1 MKYLFF
7 DIEGANCYNY
17 TSKMCTFGYVI
28 TNEKFDVLS
37 KVDVIMNPEAHFDK
51 HIIVKKM
58 NAYPISKY
66 QSCPPFNYFYNSIK
80 KIIENKNQ
88 IIGKPMIFFM
98 HKMKR
103 ITLI

>member
-28 TNEKFDVLS
+28 TNEKFEMLS

-51 HIIVKKM
+51 HIIAKKM
-58 NAYPISKY
+58 NA
-66 QSCPPFNYFYNSIK
+66 
-80 KIIENKNQ
+80 
-88 IIGKPMIFFM
+88 
-98 HKMKR
+98 
-103 ITLI
+103 